1 MYQDLL
7 VPMITNVGQENVFK
21 REILFVAL
29 EMSLE
34 ESLVEE
40 GEVNVDAIGKN
51 VLIVLLTGIVKEE
64 EVVIAPIITNVLN
77 ADTIMI
83 VDFDKHVVEVIV
95 NIGSANLIPIAK
107 ATRNAEDGIAKI
119 GNQAL
124 PIKQK
129 IM

>member
-1 MYQDLL
+1 MFCFYFAIIFLL
-7 VPMITNVGQENVFK
+7 SSFFIC
-21 REILFVAL
+21 ILHWQ
-29 EMSLE
+29 
-34 ESLVEE
+34 
-40 GEVNVDAIGKN
+40 
-51 VLIVLLTGIVKEE
+51 VKEE

-77 ADTIMI
+77 ADMIMI
-83 VDFDKHVVEVIV
+83 VDFDKHVVEAIV
-95 NIGSANLIPIAK
+95 NIGSADLIPIAK